1 VGSRTPS
8 PSEGEARDVRCAYG
22 QAMLGLLLLSP
33 VAMLFLLLG
42 LDRWEQRMSAEDLPE
57 QDV

>member
-1 VGSRTPS
+1 
-8 PSEGEARDVRCAYG
+8 
-22 QAMLGLLLLSP
+22 MLGLLLLSP

-42 LDRWEQRMSAEDLPE
+42 LDRWEQRMSADDGPE